1 MSITHRILVIVL
13 ALHAPM
19 LQAQTPAELVV
30 LGRQAIGADPEASR
44 ALAGRALDALARRP
58 DADVH
63 LRARLLLCDYFAERD
78 LAAAGQQAQ
87 AMRALLPATRRG
99 GAEAAVLL
107 CEGVVEEARGESP
120 RALALFDRAVSTAAS
135 GGDDELMAD
144 ALFQRAYLRGVRG
157 ELAAGLT
164 DMRRAMGLYEKLQQA
179 HQAQNALSGIA
190 ILYNRMGDH
199 AQARHYFEASLKL
212 QRASGMAREE
222 LVTLHNLG
230 RTLEGMA
237 DWPGAHKAFEEALHL
252 ARRIHYPRGEAYAL
266 RGLASVRNARQAP
279 AEALALLDLASQIQQ
294 DTPDERLR
302 GQFLLQRGIALRQLH
317 RPAEAVALL
326 QQAMDIFRRADSLAE
341 QVAAGGELAAAL
353 KDGGDWQAAFAHH
366 AAFKEASD
374 TLLRRQLDQRF
385 ATLKIEFD
393 SATKDKENALL
404 QREKSAADAALAQER
419 RVGRLKLV
427 VMLLAAAL
435 AAVLAALVWRQRR
448 SGRTMQQ
455 LAMTDEL
462 TALPNRRHVLARL
475 EALLAP
481 GAGGGALL
489 IVDLDHFKRF
499 NDQRG
504 HLVGDAVLR
513 AVADVLRQAVRPP
526 AAVGR
531 LGGEEFVV
539 AMPRADIVRAAE
551 LAEDL
556 RRRVQAIDAAAW
568 SVGAGTE
575 ITTSVGLTLAEPGDD
590 VSTMLRR
597 ADEALYAAKAAG
609 RNRVMARTAAADAQ
623 DEQQAGAVIG
633 AVRQTLRLPMK
644 TAADAHPHPR
654 D

>member
-1 MSITHRILVIVL
+1 
-13 ALHAPM
+13 
-19 LQAQTPAELVV
+19 
-30 LGRQAIGADPEASR
+30 
-44 ALAGRALDALARRP
+44 
-58 DADVH
+58 
-63 LRARLLLCDYFAERD
+63 
-78 LAAAGQQAQ
+78 
-87 AMRALLPATRRG
+87 LPATRRG

-107 CEGVVEEARGESP
+107 CEGVAQEARGDSR
-120 RALALFDRAVSTAAS
+120 RALALFDRAVSTAAA

-144 ALFQRAYLRGVRG
+144 ALFQRAYLRGVQG

-164 DMRRAMGLYEKLQQA
+164 DMRRAMSLYEKLQQPQ
-179 HQAQNALSGIA
+179 QAQNALSGIA

-212 QRASGMAREE
+212 QRASGMSREE

-237 DWPGAHKAFEEALHL
+237 DWPAAHKAFEEALHL

-279 AEALALLDLASQIQQ
+279 SEALALLDLASQIQQ

-317 RPAEAVALL
+317 RPAEAVELL
-326 QQAMDIFRRADSLAE
+326 QQAMEIFRRADSLAE

-353 KDGGDWQAAFAHH
+353 KDSGDWRAAFTHH

-393 SATKDKENALL
+393 SAAKDKENALL

-427 VMLLAAAL
+427 VMLLATAL
-435 AAVLAALVWRQRR
+435 VVVLAALAWRQRR
-448 SGRTMQQ
+448 SGRTMQK

-499 NDQRG
+499 NDERG
-504 HLVGDAVLR
+504 HLIGDEVLR

-539 AMPRADIVRAAE
+539 VLPRADVMRAAE
-551 LAEDL
+551 VAEDL
-556 RRRVQAIDAAAW
+556 RRRVQAIDAAPW
-568 SVGAGTE
+568 SLGSGTE

-590 VSTMLRR
+590 LSTMLRR

-609 RNRVMARTAAADAQ
+609 RNRVVVRTKVTEAQ
-623 DEQQAGAVIG
+623 DGQQADAVIG
-633 AVRQTLRLPMK
+633 AARQALRLPL
-644 TAADAHPHPR
+644 ASADADSHSR
-654 D
+654 G

>member
-13 ALHAPM
+13 ALHAPL

-30 LGRQAIGADPEASR
+30 LGRQALGADPESSRHLAER
-44 ALAGRALDALARRP
+44 ALEALARQP

-78 LAAAGQQAQ
+78 LPTAEQQAV
-87 AMRALLPATRRG
+87 AMRGLLPATRRG
-99 GAEAAVLL
+99 GAEAAAQL
-107 CEGVVEEARGESP
+107 CEGLVHEARGDSP
-120 RALALFDRAVSTAAS
+120 QALLHFDRAVGAAAA

-144 ALFQRAYLRGVRG
+144 ALFQRAYLRGVQG
-157 ELAAGLT
+157 ELAAGLI
-164 DMRRAMGLYEKLQQA
+164 DMRRAMGMYEKLQQP

-199 AQARHYFEASLKL
+199 AQARHYFAASLKL
-212 QRASGMAREE
+212 QRESGMAREE

-237 DWPGAHKAFEEALHL
+237 DWPAAQKAFEDALL
-252 ARRIHYPRGEAYAL
+252 VARKIHYPRGEAYAL
-266 RGLASVRNARQAP
+266 RGLASVRNARHAP
-279 AEALALLDLASQIQQ
+279 AEALALLDLASDIQQ

-317 RPAEAVALL
+317 RPAEAADML
-326 QQAMDIFRRADSLAE
+326 QQAMEIFRRADSLAE
-341 QVAAGGELAAAL
+341 QVAAGGELAAAWR
-353 KDGGDWQAAFAHH
+353 DSGDWKAAFTQH

-393 SATKDKENALL
+393 SAAKDKENALL
-404 QREKSAADAALAQER
+404 QREKIAADAALAQER
-419 RVGRLKLV
+419 RVGRLKMV

-435 AAVLAALVWRQRR
+435 ALVMGALVWRQRR
-448 SGRTMQQ
+448 TGRTMQR

-462 TALPNRRHVLARL
+462 TALPNRRHVLGKL

-504 HLVGDAVLR
+504 HLVGDEVLR
-513 AVADVLRQAVRPP
+513 AVAEVLRQAVRKP

-539 AMPRADIVRAAE
+539 VLPRADIVSAADM
-551 LAEDL
+551 AETL
-556 RRRVQAIDAAAW
+556 RRRVQAIDTTPW
-568 SVGAGTE
+568 SLGAGTE

-590 VSTMLRR
+590 VSALLRR

-609 RNRVMARTAAADAQ
+609 RNRVVVRTAVAEAA
-623 DEQQAGAVIG
+623 DEQQAGALIDV
-633 AVRQTLRLPMK
+633 ARQPLRLPLV
-644 TAADAHPHPR
+644 AAEVDPHAR